1 MKKCYVLL
9 LFTMLGFTINAQSV
23 WDGTAMTW
31 TKGDGTSTNPYLIEN
46 GQHLAYLSEQVRNG
60 ETYKNKFF
68 KLNNDLDMGATADHK
83 FTPIGVFDEY
93 TDSSKPELGIVDDSK
108 YFLGV
113 FDGNNKKIDNIH
125 VFFIDEQSVGGTGLF
140 ACISTGAAIKN
151 LGIGENSIIE
161 GGDGTGSLVGNMKG
175 GIIENCY
182 NEGLVTGIGGSFG
195 TGGLIGVGEYGKIT
209 NCYNTGM
216 VKGVS
221 DVGGIVG
228 YVDKNFTID
237 NCYNCGMIN
246 ASGLFVGGLVGL
258 MYAGTITNSYNI
270 GMISDGPLFVNAIV
284 GATNMDPFVIKNCYY
299 SKELTNIGEEITN
312 GISEKSVEEMKAAS
326 FITLLNGGQNPIAWT
341 ADTRNINGGF
351 PILVWQSSPVTGIQ
365 NASEKTDCNIYV
377 VDKSIV
383 VECSENVPCQMN
395 VINLN
400 GKIINSQTFL
410 KNNSLNITDSG
421 IYIVTVN
428 INSQQ
433 YTSKVVIK

>member
-125 VFFIDEQSVGGTGLF
+125 VFFIDEQSVSGTGLF

-284 GATNMDPFVIKNCYY
+284 GATDMDPFIIKNCYY

-365 NASEKTDCNIYV
+365 NANEKTDCNLSLIH
-377 VDKSIV
+377 I
-383 VECSENVPCQMN
+383 SEP
-395 VINLN
+395 
-400 GKIINSQTFL
+400 TRP
-410 KNNSLNITDSG
+410 
-421 IYIVTVN
+421 Y
-428 INSQQ
+428 
-433 YTSKVVIK
+433 

>member
-1 MKKCYVLL
+1 
-9 LFTMLGFTINAQSV
+9 
-23 WDGTAMTW
+23 
-31 TKGDGTSTNPYLIEN
+31 
-46 GQHLAYLSEQVRNG
+46 
-60 ETYKNKFF
+60 
-68 KLNNDLDMGATADHK
+68 
-83 FTPIGVFDEY
+83 
-93 TDSSKPELGIVDDSK
+93 
-108 YFLGV
+108 
-113 FDGNNKKIDNIH
+113 
-125 VFFIDEQSVGGTGLF
+125 
-140 ACISTGAAIKN
+140 
-151 LGIGENSIIE
+151 
-161 GGDGTGSLVGNMKG
+161 MKG

-182 NEGLVTGIGGSFG
+182 NEGLVTGIGGSFF

-284 GATNMDPFVIKNCYY
+284 GATDMDPFVIKNCYY

-365 NASEKTDCNIYV
+365 NASEKTDCNIYI

-400 GKIINSQTFL
+400 GEIINSQTFL
-410 KNNSLNITDSG
+410 KNNSLNITDNG

-428 INSQQ
+428 INGQQ